1 MGRRSGIARLAAFA
15 LTLGLAP
22 SASRGHCDGLDG
34 PVVSAAR
41 RALEAGD
48 VRLVLAWVPERDET
62 ELRRVFDQTRRVR
75 ALPEA
80 RELADTH
87 FFETLVRLHR
97 AAEGAPYTGLA
108 PAGRDLGPAI
118 PAADRALE
126 SGDVEPLLRLLHE
139 ELEHGVRAHYTRA
152 RSARAAPEAD
162 VAARRAFVASYVAF
176 VHQVEALHEAA
187 TRTASG
193 HYPEAEP
200 VNHPHE

>member
-1 MGRRSGIARLAAFA
+1 MKERAVLVRLAVIGLA
-15 LTLGLAP
+15 LGLAP
-22 SASRGHCDGLDG
+22 SPLGAHCDGVDG

-48 VRLVLAWVPERDET
+48 VRLVLAWVPERDEP
-62 ELRRVFDQTRRVR
+62 ELRRVFEQTRRVR
-75 ALPEA
+75 GTPEA

-97 AAEGAPYTGLA
+97 AAEGAPYTGLV

-139 ELEHGVRAHYTRA
+139 EVEHGVRAHFGRA
-152 RSARAAPEAD
+152 RSARAAPETD
-162 VAARRAFVASYVAF
+162 VAARRAFVEAYVAY

-187 TRTASG
+187 TRAASG
-193 HYPEAEP
+193 HYPEPEP
-200 VNHPHE
+200 VSHPHP